1 MKKTQF
7 IIYLL
12 SVSIL
17 MLTGCSIKSQ
27 EPTSKTGIYFDTVIQ
42 IDIYDS
48 SDAEL
53 LDRCF
58 EYCKTFEQ
66 TISRTIET
74 SEIYQ
79 INHAKGAPVEVS
91 DMTLELLKKGI
102 EYGDLTNGKFDI
114 TIAPLMELWDFKNN
128 IDNVPASA
136 DILEALSHVNYK
148 NIIIDG
154 NKVSL
159 ADPNAA
165 IDLGG
170 IAKGYMADY
179 LKEYLISERIESALI
194 NLGGNILTIGSK
206 PDGTPF
212 NLGIQKP
219 FDKQGTAIT
228 SVKATDSSVVSSGVY
243 ERYFEVND
251 MLYHHILDTSTGY
264 PCDNNLLG
272 VTILSEKSVDGDAL
286 STSCFVLG
294 LEEGQKLIQ
303 SLDGVEAIFIT
314 ENYKLIDT
322 RTKYLRD

>member
-1 MKKTQF
+1 MNKKHLF
-7 IIYLL
+7 YCFYILIILF
-12 SVSIL
+12 
-17 MLTGCSIKSQ
+17 LTGCSTKSQ
-27 EPTSKTGIYFDTVIQ
+27 EAISKTGIYFDTVIQ

-48 SDAEL
+48 NNTKL

-58 EYCKTFEQ
+58 EHCETFEQ

-91 DMTLELLKKGI
+91 DVTLELLQKGI

-128 IDNVPASA
+128 TGDVPEDK
-136 DILEALSHVNYK
+136 DIPKALSHVNYK
-148 NIIIDG
+148 NIIIEG
-154 NKVSL
+154 TRVTL
-159 ADPNAA
+159 TDPYAA

-170 IAKGYMADY
+170 IAKGYMADF
-179 LKEYLISERIESALI
+179 LKEYLVSEGVKSALI

-206 PDGTPF
+206 PNGTPF

-219 FDKQGTAIT
+219 FDEQGTTIT
-228 SVKATDSSVVSSGVY
+228 SVKTIDTSVVSSGVY
-243 ERYFEVND
+243 ERYFEADNK
-251 MLYHHILDTSTGY
+251 LYHHILDTTTGY
-264 PCDNNLLG
+264 PCDNELLG
-272 VTILSEKSVDGDAL
+272 VTILSEDSVDGDVL

-294 LEEGQKLIQ
+294 LDDGVKLIK

-314 ENYKLIDT
+314 EDNKLIDT
-322 RTKYLRD
+322 RIN

>member
-1 MKKTQF
+1 MKKTRKSLMLF
-7 IIYLL
+7 LFPLLL
-12 SVSIL
+12 S
-17 MLTGCSIKSQ
+17 GCSLKTQ
-27 EPTSKTGIYFDTVIQ
+27 EPISKTGIYFDTVIQ

-48 SDAEL
+48 NDTKL
-53 LDRCF
+53 LNKCF
-58 EYCKTFEQ
+58 EYCESFEQ

-74 SEIYQ
+74 SEIYK
-79 INHAKGAPVEVS
+79 INHSKGNPVEVS
-91 DMTLELLKKGI
+91 DVTLELLQKGI

-128 IDNVPASA
+128 SGDVPSHD

-148 NIIIDG
+148 NIVIDG

-159 ADPNAA
+159 SDPDAA

-179 LKEYLISERIESALI
+179 LKEYLISEGIENALI
-194 NLGGNILTIGSK
+194 NLGGNILTVGSK
-206 PDGTPF
+206 PDGTPYY
-212 NLGIQKP
+212 LGIQKP
-219 FDKQGTAIT
+219 FDKQGTTIT
-228 SVKATDSSVVSSGVY
+228 SVKVTDSSVVSSGVY
-243 ERYFEVND
+243 ERYFEVDNT
-251 MLYHHILDTSTGY
+251 LYHHILDTTTGY

-294 LEEGQKLIQ
+294 LDAGHKLIKT
-303 SLDGVEAIFIT
+303 LDGVEAIFIT

-322 RTKYLRD
+322 RTKNLRD

>member
-1 MKKTQF
+1 MNKKHLF
-7 IIYLL
+7 YCFYILIILF
-12 SVSIL
+12 
-17 MLTGCSIKSQ
+17 LTGCSTKSQ
-27 EPTSKTGIYFDTVIQ
+27 EAISKTGIYFDTVIQ

-48 SDAEL
+48 NNTKL

-58 EYCKTFEQ
+58 EHCETFEQ

-91 DMTLELLKKGI
+91 DVTLELLQKGI

-128 IDNVPASA
+128 TGDVPEDK
-136 DILEALSHVNYK
+136 DIQKALSHVNYK
-148 NIIIDG
+148 NIIIEG
-154 NKVSL
+154 TRVTL
-159 ADPNAA
+159 TDPYAA

-170 IAKGYMADY
+170 IAKGYMADF
-179 LKEYLISERIESALI
+179 LKEYLVSEGVKSALI

-206 PDGTPF
+206 PNGTPF

-219 FDKQGTAIT
+219 FDEQGTTIT
-228 SVKATDSSVVSSGVY
+228 SVKTIDTSVVSSGVY
-243 ERYFEVND
+243 ERYFEADNK
-251 MLYHHILDTSTGY
+251 LYHHILDTTTGY
-264 PCDNNLLG
+264 PCDNELLG
-272 VTILSEKSVDGDAL
+272 VTILSEDSVDGDVL

-294 LEEGQKLIQ
+294 LDDGVKLIK

-314 ENYKLIDT
+314 EDNKLIDT
-322 RTKYLRD
+322 RIN

>member
-1 MKKTQF
+1 MNKKF
-7 IIYLL
+7 FLYVLCGLIALL
-12 SVSIL
+12 LI
-17 MLTGCSIKSQ
+17 GCSIKIK
-27 EPTSKTGIYFDTVIQ
+27 EPISKTGIYFDTVIQ

-48 SDAEL
+48 SDTKL

-58 EYCKTFEQ
+58 EYCETFEQ

-79 INHAKGAPVEVS
+79 INHAKGASVKVS
-91 DMTLELLKKGI
+91 DITLELLQKGI

-128 IDNVPASA
+128 TGDVPADK

-154 NKVSL
+154 NQVSL
-159 ADPNAA
+159 KDPDAA

-170 IAKGYMADY
+170 IAKGFMADY
-179 LKEYLISERIESALI
+179 LKEYLISEGVESALI

-243 ERYFEVND
+243 ERYFEVNHV
-251 MLYHHILDTSTGY
+251 LYHHILDTSTGY
-264 PCDNNLLG
+264 PCDNKLLG

-294 LEEGQKLIQ
+294 LEEGQKLIKT
-303 SLDGVEAIFIT
+303 LDGVDAIFIT
-314 ENYKLIDT
+314 EDYKIIDT
-322 RTKYLRD
+322 RTKNLRD